1 MTAAAVVEAASF
13 AIFSRRATAASTPIP
28 PKTSPTPAHCVGERR
43 WPNARTEMIM
53 VTILRVTVTVT
64 RRTEE
69 KVERV

>member
-1 MTAAAVVEAASF
+1 MVVRLWPKAKTER
-13 AIFSRRATAASTPIP
+13 AI
-28 PKTSPTPAHCVGERR
+28 
-43 WPNARTEMIM
+43 